1 MSDNRSAFEVFDSD
15 GDAALN
21 EEELGYVL
29 RSMGHNPS
37 QKQLSELTANC
48 SDPTHISRADMT
60 RVTLAA
66 PKAPSS
72 GYEKDL
78 VEAFRVFDRDDNGLI
93 TENDIRVI
101 FTTLGEVISLEEVNS
116 LLEQVQIDDNGKVKY
131 TEFVKMLLK
140 P

>member
-1 MSDNRSAFEVFDSD
+1 MSAHRSAFEVFDSD
-15 GDAALN
+15 GDGALN

-29 RSMGHNPS
+29 RSLGHNPS
-37 QKQLSELTANC
+37 QKQLSGFAAACPDPNRITQADLTR
-48 SDPTHISRADMT
+48 I
-60 RVTLAA
+60 TLSA

-78 VEAFRVFDRDDNGLI
+78 VEAFRVFDRDENGLI

-101 FTTLGEVISLEEVNS
+101 FTTLGETLTLEEVNS
-116 LLEQVQIDDNGKVKY
+116 LLEQVTVDDNGKVKY
-131 TEFVKMLLK
+131 TEFVQMILK